1 MEERKRKRKNNHN
14 NTISTNLFGFFT
26 QIVSSAYC
34 YVVLMRGTSPRL
46 PIALPILYTSS
57 KAISVGIKPTATNI
71 AASPGFIT

>member
-1 MEERKRKRKNNHN
+1 MEERKRKNNDN
-14 NTISTNLFGFFT
+14 NTISINLFGFFT

-34 YVVLMRGTSPRL
+34 YVVLIWENSPRF